1 MKRILIVEDD
11 MVSRKFLS
19 KFLSRYGDCD
29 LVVDGLEAI
38 DAYLLATKDGLP
50 YDLICLDVMMPKIDG
65 IRVLKT
71 IRDLERQNGV
81 DEAKTCKIIM
91 TTVLGETQIV
101 QSAFDYGCNAYAS
114 KPIDMIKLTA
124 VLKKIG
130 FLENLDSSRQQN

>member
-38 DAYLLATKDGLP
+38 DAYLLAIKDDLP

-71 IRDLERQNGV
+71 IRDLEQQRGTN
-81 DEAKTCKIIM
+81 ENEKSKIIM
-91 TTVLGETQIV
+91 TTVLGETEIV

-114 KPIDMIKLTA
+114 KPLDMAKLTE
-124 VLKKIG
+124 VLGKIG
-130 FLENLDSSRQQN
+130 FIEDFV

>member
-19 KFLSRYGDCD
+19 KYLSSYGDCD

-38 DAYLLATKDGLP
+38 DAYLLAMKEGLA

-71 IRDLERQNGV
+71 IRDLERQHQV
-81 DEAKTCKIIM
+81 PEMEASKIIM
-91 TTVLGETQIV
+91 TTVLGETEIV
-101 QSAFDYGCNAYAS
+101 KSAFDYGCNAYAS
-114 KPIDMIKLTA
+114 KPIDMTKMTE
-124 VLKKIG
+124 VLIKIG
-130 FLENLDSSRQQN
+130 FIDKTN

>member
-19 KFLSRYGDCD
+19 KYLSRYGDCD

-38 DAYLLATKDGLP
+38 DAYLLAMKEGLA

-71 IRDLERQNGV
+71 IRDLERQHQV
-81 DEAKTCKIIM
+81 PEMEASKIIM
-91 TTVLGETQIV
+91 TTVLGETEIV
-101 QSAFDYGCNAYAS
+101 KSAFDYGCNAYAS
-114 KPIDMIKLTA
+114 KPMDMTKMTE
-124 VLKKIG
+124 VLIKIG
-130 FLENLDSSRQQN
+130 FIDKTN

>member
-38 DAYLLATKDGLP
+38 DAYLLTLKDGLP

-71 IRDLERQNGV
+71 VRDLERQNGIAEN
-81 DEAKTCKIIM
+81 EACKIII

-101 QSAFDYGCNAYAS
+101 QTAFDYGCNAYAS
-114 KPIDMIKLTA
+114 KPIDMTKLTA
-124 VLKKIG
+124 VLEKFG
-130 FLENLDSSRQQN
+130 FIEAMV

>member
-19 KFLSRYGDCD
+19 KYLSRYGDCD

-38 DAYLLATKDGLP
+38 DAYMLSTQDNST

-65 IRVLKT
+65 IKVLKT
-71 IRDLERQNGV
+71 IRDLEKQNGLT
-81 DEAKTCKIIM
+81 EPEQSKIIM

-101 QSAFDYGCNAYAS
+101 QTAFDFGCNAYAS
-114 KPIDMIKLTA
+114 KPIDMEKFA
-124 VLKKIG
+124 NVLKKIG
-130 FLENLDSSRQQN
+130 FIE

>member
-38 DAYLLATKDGLP
+38 DAYLLAIKEGLA

-65 IRVLKT
+65 IQVLKT
-71 IRDLERQNGV
+71 IRDLERQQQV
-81 DEAKTCKIIM
+81 TEADASKIIM
-91 TTVLGETQIV
+91 TTVLGETDIV
-101 QSAFDYGCNAYAS
+101 KSAFDYGCNAYAS
-114 KPIDMIKLTA
+114 KSLDMTKLTE
-124 VLKKIG
+124 VLIKIG
-130 FLENLDSSRQQN
+130 FIDTVNEHQVAP

>member
-38 DAYLLATKDGLP
+38 DAYLLAIKDGLA

-71 IRDLERQNGV
+71 IRDLERQHQV
-81 DEAKTCKIIM
+81 PEVEASKIIM
-91 TTVLGETQIV
+91 TTVLGETTIV
-101 QSAFDYGCNAYAS
+101 KSAFDYGCNAYAS
-114 KPIDMIKLTA
+114 KPLDMTKLTE
-124 VLKKIG
+124 VLIKIG
-130 FLENLDSSRQQN
+130 FIEKPH

>member
-19 KFLSRYGDCD
+19 KFLSRYGECD

-38 DAYLLATKDGLP
+38 DAYLLAINDALP
-50 YDLICLDVMMPKIDG
+50 YHLICLDVMMPKIDG
-65 IRVLKT
+65 IKVLKT
-71 IRDLERQNGV
+71 IRDLEKQNGLT
-81 DEAKTCKIIM
+81 EKQQCKIIM
-91 TTVLGETQIV
+91 TTVLGDTQIV

-114 KPIDMIKLTA
+114 KPIDMEKMTE

-130 FLENLDSSRQQN
+130 FIDNMY

>member
-19 KFLSRYGDCD
+19 KYLSRYGDCD

-38 DAYLLATKDGLP
+38 DAYLLAMKEGLA

-71 IRDLERQNGV
+71 IRDLERQHQV
-81 DEAKTCKIIM
+81 PEMEASKIIM
-91 TTVLGETQIV
+91 TTVLGETEIV
-101 QSAFDYGCNAYAS
+101 KSAFDYGCNAYAS
-114 KPIDMIKLTA
+114 KPIDMTKMTE
-124 VLKKIG
+124 VLIKIG
-130 FLENLDSSRQQN
+130 IIDKTN

>member
-11 MVSRKFLS
+11 MVSRKFLM
-19 KFLSRYGDCD
+19 KFLRQYGDCD

-38 DAYLLATKDGLP
+38 DAYLLALKDGFP

-65 IRVLKT
+65 MQVLKT
-71 IRDLERQNGV
+71 IQDLERQKGIPENQ
-81 DEAKTCKIIM
+81 KSKIIM

-114 KPIDMIKLTA
+114 KPIDMPKMTE
-124 VLKKIG
+124 VLGKIG
-130 FLENLDSSRQQN
+130 FIEDLA

>member
-19 KFLSRYGDCD
+19 KYLSRYGDCD

-38 DAYLLATKDGLP
+38 DAYLLAMKVGLA

-71 IRDLERQNGV
+71 IRDLERQHQV
-81 DEAKTCKIIM
+81 PEMEASKIIM
-91 TTVLGETQIV
+91 TTVLGETEIV
-101 QSAFDYGCNAYAS
+101 KSAVDYGCNAYAS
-114 KPIDMIKLTA
+114 KPIDMTKMTE
-124 VLKKIG
+124 VLIKIG
-130 FLENLDSSRQQN
+130 FIDKTN

>member
-19 KFLSRYGDCD
+19 KYLSRYGDCD

-38 DAYLLATKDGLP
+38 DAYLLAMKEGLA

-71 IRDLERQNGV
+71 IRDLERQHQV
-81 DEAKTCKIIM
+81 PEMEASKIIM
-91 TTVLGETQIV
+91 TTVLGETEIV
-101 QSAFDYGCNAYAS
+101 KSAFDDGCNAYAS
-114 KPIDMIKLTA
+114 KPIDMTKMTE
-124 VLKKIG
+124 VLIKIG
-130 FLENLDSSRQQN
+130 FIDKTN

>member
-1 MKRILIVEDD
+1 MKRILIAEDD

-19 KFLSRYGDCD
+19 KYLSRYGDCD

-38 DAYLLATKDGLP
+38 NAYLLAWQDGLP

-81 DEAKTCKIIM
+81 SETKKSKIIM
-91 TTVLGETQIV
+91 TTVLGETEIV

-114 KPIDMIKLTA
+114 KPIDIKKLTNVLGKTGLIDA
-124 VLKKIG
+124 VV
-130 FLENLDSSRQQN
+130 

>member
-38 DAYLLATKDGLP
+38 DAYLLALQDGLP

-71 IRDLERQNGV
+71 IRDLERQNGIV
-81 DEAKTCKIIM
+81 ENDACKIVM
-91 TTVLGETQIV
+91 TTVLGETQVV
-101 QSAFDYGCNAYAS
+101 QSAFEYGCNAYAS
-114 KPIDMIKLTA
+114 KPLDMTKLTT
-124 VLKKIG
+124 VLQKIG
-130 FLENLDSSRQQN
+130 LVEASI

>member
-19 KFLSRYGDCD
+19 KYLSRFGDCD

-38 DAYLLATKDGLP
+38 DAYMLSTQDNST

-65 IRVLKT
+65 IKVLKT
-71 IRDLERQNGV
+71 IRDLEKQNGLT
-81 DEAKTCKIIM
+81 EPEQSKIIM

-101 QSAFDYGCNAYAS
+101 QTAFDFGCNAYAS
-114 KPIDMIKLTA
+114 KPIDMEKFSN

-130 FLENLDSSRQQN
+130 FID

>member
-1 MKRILIVEDD
+1 MKRILIAEDD

-19 KFLSRYGDCD
+19 KYLSRYGDCD

-38 DAYLLATKDGLP
+38 NAYLLAWQDGLP

-81 DEAKTCKIIM
+81 PETEKSKIIM
-91 TTVLGETQIV
+91 TTVLGETEIV

-114 KPIDMIKLTA
+114 KPIDIKKMTD
-124 VLKKIG
+124 VLKKIS
-130 FLENLDSSRQQN
+130 LIDAVV

>member
-38 DAYLLATKDGLP
+38 DAYLLAIKEGLS

-65 IRVLKT
+65 IKVLKT
-71 IRDLERQNGV
+71 IRDLEKQN
-81 DEAKTCKIIM
+81 DLAENERCKIIM
-91 TTVLGETQIV
+91 TTVLGETKIV

-114 KPIDMIKLTA
+114 KPIDIGKLSE
-124 VLKKIG
+124 VLGKIG
-130 FLENLDSSRQQN
+130 FLD